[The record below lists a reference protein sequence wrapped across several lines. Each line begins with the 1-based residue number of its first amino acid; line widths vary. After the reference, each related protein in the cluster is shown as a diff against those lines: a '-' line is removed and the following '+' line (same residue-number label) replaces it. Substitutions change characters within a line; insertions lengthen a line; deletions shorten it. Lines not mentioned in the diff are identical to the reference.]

1 MSEINKI
8 LLEINKGIS
17 YPFYLLMGNEPYFI
31 DIIVESLKKKNISNQ
46 SKDFDFTLIYG
57 KDTSIDNIIEVSK
70 RFPLISEKQ
79 LIVVK
84 EAQYLDKNI
93 NELINYIKYP
103 QPRSILVFCY
113 NNKKL
118 DKRKQIYKHINKI
131 GLIFESKPLYQTEVL
146 EWTRKRANEL
156 DIKLTIEAIKV
167 INSFI
172 GNNLRMIDLQLEKLK
187 VSTEDGDE
195 ITPEVIE
202 KHTGYSKDFN
212 VFELQ
217 KSLVNKNLS
226 QSYRIIKYMSSNKK
240 KYPIVL
246 VINLL
251 FNFFKKVLVYK
262 GITNKLKAPII
273 LRISPFFIKE
283 YEYASKIFSNEQLI
297 NVIEFIMFSDLKSKG
312 INTKE
317 SNPEEILKEL
327 IYKIINT

>member
-1 MSEINKI
+1 
-8 LLEINKGIS
+8 
-17 YPFYLLMGNEPYFI
+17 MGNEPYFI
-31 DIIVESLKKKNISNQ
+31 DIIVKSLQRKYISNQ
-46 SKDFDFTLIYG
+46 SKDFDYTLIYG
-57 KDTSIDNIIEVSK
+57 NETSINKIIEVSK

-93 NELINYIKYP
+93 NELIDYIKNP
-103 QPRSILVFCY
+103 QSKSIVVFCY
-113 NNKKL
+113 YNKKL
-118 DKRKQIYKHINKI
+118 DKRKQIYKLIIKI

-146 EWTRKRANEL
+146 EWTRNRANEL
-156 DIKLTIEAIKV
+156 NINLNSEAIEV

-187 VSTEDGDE
+187 VSTKDGDL
-195 ITPEVIE
+195 ITPEIIE

-217 KSLVNKNLS
+217 KSLVNKNLN
-226 QSYRIIKYMSSNKK
+226 QSYRIIKYMSSSKT

-246 VINLL
+246 VISLL

-262 GITNKLKAPII
+262 GITNKSEASNI

-283 YEYASKIFSNEQLI
+283 YEYASKIFSNDQLI
-297 NVIEFIMFSDLKSKG
+297 NVIEFIMLSDLKSKG

-317 SNPEEILKEL
+317 SNPGEILKEL
-327 IYKIINT
+327 IYKIINA